1 MIRQLIL
8 GMILGV
14 AFGSLAVQL
23 VNWHHRRHTTVDMRE
38 LIRAN
43 NQIILEMKERSRD

>member
-43 NQIILEMKERSRD
+43 NQIILDEQKRGE